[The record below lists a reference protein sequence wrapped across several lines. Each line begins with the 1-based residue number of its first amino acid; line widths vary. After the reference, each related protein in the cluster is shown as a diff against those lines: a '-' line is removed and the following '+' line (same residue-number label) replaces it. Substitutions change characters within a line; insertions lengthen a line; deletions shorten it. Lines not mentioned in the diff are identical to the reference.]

1 MRLTGIKY
9 IFLGLQIGCRLVKI
23 NDFWE
28 IQFIIFENDSE
39 DEGESSA
46 SKEDGEGSEEES
58 EGAGSRDEEG
68 EGMD

>member
-1 MRLTGIKY
+1 M
-9 IFLGLQIGCRLVKI
+9 KI